1 MIDVIYIKYVEGEY
15 NIVTDTELVFDNSF
29 FIYKFSSIN
38 NFVKNEINFCND
50 IPSNKYVIILDTE
63 DAKNAIQ

>member
-50 IPSNKYVIILDTE
+50 IMIN
-63 DAKNAIQ
+63 